1 MDISENRKNILD
13 CIIGEVR
20 PDVVLYIDRQ
30 LAEIYNE
37 GNLPV
42 PEDKSCVEEFE
53 VNGTKVYINA
63 STLDGVGPF
72 WYELSNSTCEY
83 SSLDM
88 GIPKGFPNTHVCKQK
103 AIAFLEE
110 ADRIQEII
118 MKGTIK

>member
-1 MDISENRKNILD
+1 MDISEARKNILD

-30 LAEIYNE
+30 LAEVYKE
-37 GNLPV
+37 GNLSV
-42 PEDKSCVEEFE
+42 PEDKSCVEELE
-53 VNGTKVYINA
+53 LNGTKVYINA
-63 STLDGVGPF
+63 ATLDGVGPF

-83 SSLDM
+83 NSLDM
-88 GIPKGFPNTHVCKQK
+88 GIPEGFPNIQLCKQK
-103 AIAFLEE
+103 AIAFIAE